1 MSSLF
6 NGSQRQKENLT
17 PLNCQETDT
26 HVNPQRSSL
35 DFKRTWHDVALRA
48 TGHSTSR
55 KTDLS
60 LRISFRRHGRASL
73 QWVGSSTPDELLQKQ
88 TSGNRNMYR
97 KYFSDVFTPFLTISH
112 PPEGQ
117 SVFLTAIHIGSTPS
131 FQHFHDCW
139 NMLHSVFLL
148 HSIIMRKWSDEF
160 HTKLLKAE
168 LQIGSGNV
176 ALHLKNQMIAKLKW
190 I

>member
-1 MSSLF
+1 MAPKDRRRIWRPVTARRQTRTSTLNALPWTS
-6 NGSQRQKENLT
+6 NG
-17 PLNCQETDT
+17 PDT
-26 HVNPQRSSL
+26 TS
-35 DFKRTWHDVALRA
+35 LRA
-48 TGHSTSR
+48 TGHSTSGKNR
-55 KTDLS
+55 SFFAHFVQKTRPYFSSVGGQLDP
-60 LRISFRRHGRASL
+60 RRVSG
-73 QWVGSSTPDELLQKQ
+73 KQ

-112 PPEGQ
+112 SPEGQ

-160 HTKLLKAE
+160 HTKLLKDE
-168 LQIGSGNV
+168 LQIGSGNM

>member
-17 PLNCQETDT
+17 PRNCQETDM

-35 DFKRTWHDVALRA
+35 DFKQTWHDVAARY
-48 TGHSTSR
+48 GPFDFR
-55 KTDLS
+55 KN
-60 LRISFRRHGRASL
+60 RSFFAHFVQKTRPYFSSVGGQLDPRRAS
-73 QWVGSSTPDELLQKQ
+73 GKQ
-88 TSGNRNMYR
+88 TSGNGNMYW
-97 KYFSDVFTPFLTISH
+97 KYFSDMFTPFLTISH

-168 LQIGSGNV
+168 LQIGSGDV